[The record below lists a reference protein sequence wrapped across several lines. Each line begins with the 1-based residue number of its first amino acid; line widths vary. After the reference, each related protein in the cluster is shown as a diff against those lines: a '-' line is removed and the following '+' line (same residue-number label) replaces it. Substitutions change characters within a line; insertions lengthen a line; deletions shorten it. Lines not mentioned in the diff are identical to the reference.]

1 MWIKK
6 HDPVRYLPADSGVT
20 LPSRKPTPQEV
31 YMNRRKFVTAA
42 TIGIAGASPL
52 AAQFRLRRQAPAPP
66 PAPPESEK
74 LKPALER
81 PDVYPAEAS
90 GKPQRNP
97 KFASPPESVGGEL
110 TPREFAGG
118 HNNFYEFLAGHGGP
132 VWKFAGKFT
141 VEPWKVEVTGL
152 CDNPMTLDLDDI
164 FGFEHEERLYHFR
177 CVERWAMNVPWS
189 GFPLSKLIEKAA
201 PKSSAR
207 HVRFFTALNREQ
219 MPGVR
224 ESEARSYGY
233 EWPYFEALRLDEAMN
248 ELAFVATGIYGEP
261 LLKQHG
267 APLRIVVPWKY
278 GYKNPKSIV
287 KIEFVAEEPK
297 IFWQVQAHE
306 YGYLSNVNPY
316 IPHPRWSQATS
327 HWLGRNDSFDT
338 PIFNG
343 YGEHVA
349 KLYPDEPTTMQRPL
363 QMGQIAR

>member
-6 HDPVRYLPADSGVT
+6 YDPARYLPLDSGIALT
-20 LPSRKPTPQEV
+20 SREPTPRDV
-31 YMNRRKFVTAA
+31 YMDRRKFVAA
-42 TIGIAGASPL
+42 AGLGIAAASPL
-52 AAQFRLRRQAPAPP
+52 AAQFRLRQQVPAPP
-66 PAPPESEK
+66 PAPPLEDK

-81 PDVYPAEAS
+81 PDVYGAELSARP
-90 GKPQRNP
+90 KRNV
-97 KFASPPESVGGEL
+97 KFAGPPASIGGEL
-110 TPREFAGG
+110 TPRDAAGS
-118 HNNFYEFLAGHGGP
+118 HNNFYEFYPGRGGP

-189 GFPLSKLIEKAA
+189 GFPLSKLIEKAQ

-207 HVRFFTALNREQ
+207 HVRFFTALKRGQ

-224 ESEARSYGY
+224 EAHWY
-233 EWPYFEALRLDEAMN
+233 EWPYFEALRMDEAMN

-261 LLKQHG
+261 LVKQHG
-267 APLRIVVPWKY
+267 APLRLAIPWKY
-278 GYKNPKSIV
+278 GYKSAKSIV

-297 IFWQVQAHE
+297 IFWQIQPHE
-306 YGYLSNVNPY
+306 YGYLSNVNPN

-327 HWLGRNDSFDT
+327 HWLHNSQPFET

-343 YGEHVA
+343 YGEYVS
-349 KLYPDEPTTMQRPL
+349 KLYPDEPTTMQRAL
-363 QMGQIAR
+363 RMGQVAR